1 MSATPSGWHQEMSLT
16 VDQGLFVMTFTEYNP
31 VEQLILD
38 AAAKLGGEQA
48 SVRRGNTRL
57 AELAL

>member
-1 MSATPSGWHQEMSLT
+1 
-16 VDQGLFVMTFTEYNP
+16 MTFAESIP
-31 VEQLILD
+31 VEQLIHD

-57 AELAL
+57 GELAL